1 MNLATAI
8 PTFNRGLHF
17 PSINS
22 KNTQSTASTSVYNP
36 QKPPLEATATRKPR
50 PEHFSKAKDQRKS
63 PEGRAEEA
71 NHALELSKAS
81 RLSPRTVLASN
92 SLYLTSYE
100 EEEIKDFP
108 AVYFFGKDSKKLEGV
123 KGLAHNHGYDDDSGS
138 YLKVLHD
145 HLAYRY
151 EVLEVIGKGSF
162 GSVVK
167 AMDHKTNSLVAVKII
182 RNKARFHKQ
191 GMIEVKILAAL
202 RQKDRDKKLNVIH
215 MIEHFTFRNHL
226 CITFELLGMNLYE
239 LIKKHSFQGFS
250 LSVVRRIGIA
260 ILRCLRAL
268 FDERII
274 HCDLKPEN
282 ILIYPKGKEGQNG
295 IKVID
300 FGSSCY
306 ENERIYTY
314 IQSRFYRAPE
324 VILGLPYS
332 MSIDMWSLGCILAEL
347 YTGLP
352 IFPGENEH
360 EQIACIMEVFS
371 TPPPELLEKATR
383 RKVFFD
389 SKGQPRSLVNS
400 RGKKRK
406 PNSKS
411 LAFMMG
417 TEDKDFLDFLS
428 NCFNW
433 SADCR
438 MKPFQATEHEW
449 IRQRKTRQKS
459 AAPSQRVNHYQFKEI
474 RANLQRERILSV
486 QISNRDSF
494 FRVFAKQKSRKRIMG
509 NVLWTILNI
518 IILLF
523 VGWPVAF
530 FCCGIYIMVAPFAAC
545 LGSGCD
551 KITGFLQ
558 KGVEWPRG
566 LGKAIAGGDD
576 SMGL

>member
-1 MNLATAI
+1 MWSTLSNKISQKPEQI
-8 PTFNRGLHF
+8 PATFNRGLHL
-17 PSINS
+17 PSIHS
-22 KNTQSTASTSVYNP
+22 KNNQSTASNSVYNP

-50 PEHFSKAKDQRKS
+50 PEHFSKNKDLRKS
-63 PEGRAEEA
+63 PEGRANDE
-71 NHALELSKAS
+71 HALELSKVS
-81 RLSPRTVLASN
+81 RLSPRTVLATN
-92 SLYLTSYE
+92 NTYLTSYE
-100 EEEIKDFP
+100 EEEIKDYP
-108 AVYFFGKDSKKLEGV
+108 SIYFFGKDSKKLEGV

-191 GMIEVKILAAL
+191 GMIEVKILDAL

-250 LSVVRRIGIA
+250 LSVVRRIAIA

-268 FDERII
+268 FEERII

-371 TPPPELLEKATR
+371 TPPPDLLEKATR

-411 LAFMMG
+411 LAYMMG

-428 NCFNW
+428 NCFTW

-449 IRQRKTRQKS
+449 IRQRKTRQRVPSKS
-459 AAPSQRVNHYQFKEI
+459 VNIF
-474 RANLQRERILSV
+474 IL
-486 QISNRDSF
+486 
-494 FRVFAKQKSRKRIMG
+494 
-509 NVLWTILNI
+509 IL
-518 IILLF
+518 

-530 FCCGIYIMVAPFAAC
+530 FCSGIYIMVSPFAAC

-551 KITGFLQ
+551 KITSLMQ
-558 KGVEWPRG
+558 NGVEWPRG